1 MKLNFD
7 KWETQIVNFQM
18 SKYNKSKQINVNL
31 SDRDMLYY
39 IV

>member
-7 KWETQIVNFQM
+7 KWGTQIVNFQM